1 MHHLHIYPDLRTMF
15 RRLLIATVVG
25 IL

>member
-25 IL
+25 I